1 MLSVRIL
8 FPLRSAQFTVKN
20 RLPRG
25 SWLYDIPSF
34 VCCWLYFSIDAARTF
49 SLGEPA
55 DDIKQTATTAAGVMD
70 IVRDCLRPN
79 LPVAELNQRV
89 MDYYHQHQLWQCRGW
104 IGGYEMGIAFLSDW
118 VGNFVYDPLAE
129 KNSARLFEPGTVV
142 NHESQIFLPRH
153 SGQYFMVESL
163 LFGAD
168 EVRLATE
175 SVDYDLIVIER

>member
-1 MLSVRIL
+1 
-8 FPLRSAQFTVKN
+8 
-20 RLPRG
+20 
-25 SWLYDIPSF
+25 
-34 VCCWLYFSIDAARTF
+34 
-49 SLGEPA
+49 
-55 DDIKQTATTAAGVMD
+55 
-70 IVRDCLRPN
+70 
-79 LPVAELNQRV
+79 
-89 MDYYHQHQLWQCRGW
+89 
-104 IGGYEMGIAFLSDW
+104 MGIAFLSDW